1 MRFRGSV
8 KNLSGV
14 RKLWHWIHSRLLV
27 GFLVMTGV
35 VFLVE
40 YDEQD
45 VYREIRVPV
54 SGWIRTAE
62 KFAVSNGW
70 LADGRMAADAD
81 RTATDGMAGEDPAV
95 NGAQWAGEVRSGE
108 GIQMTGEQPA
118 EGIQVA
124 GVEQS
129 GGNLE
134 TAGGQNTG
142 GTQSGGEEL
151 PADGM
156 QPAGDGQNAG
166 ETQTVDGQSGTEA
179 ETDESGEKEVQYMTV
194 EDDYF
199 ADAVFIGDSRTVGMF
214 EYGGIEDIT
223 TFYASTGLSIYRI
236 FNAKIIKVE
245 GQRAKIT
252 IKEALQD
259 KQFAKIYLML
269 GINEIGTGDIDGF
282 VRKYAEVLE
291 ELKELQ
297 PDAII
302 YVQAIIRV
310 SQKQVQK
317 HDGVDNEE
325 IGERN
330 RRLAELADNERV
342 FFLDVNEVLCDE
354 NGDMVR
360 EYSSDGVHLKAQ
372 YIPLWKEYLLEHAV
386 VIPDPAE

>member
-1 MRFRGSV
+1 M
-8 KNLSGV
+8 SGV

-179 ETDESGEKEVQYMTV
+179 EMDESGEKEVQYMTV

>member
-1 MRFRGSV
+1 MAGM
-8 KNLSGV
+8 

-62 KFAVSNGW
+62 RFAVSNGW

-142 GTQSGGEEL
+142 GTQPGGEE
-151 PADGM
+151 
-156 QPAGDGQNAG
+156 QPAEGIVSAEDGQNAG
-166 ETQTVDGQSGTEA
+166 ETQTVDGQSGAEA

-199 ADAVFIGDSRTVGMF
+199 ADAVFIGDSRTGGRF
-214 EYGGIEDIT
+214 DYGGIEDIT

-342 FFLDVNEVLCDE
+342 FFLDVNEALCDE

>member
-1 MRFRGSV
+1 M
-8 KNLSGV
+8 SGV